1 MSLLHHRTL
10 LPQPI
15 VVSATRAGDEVPD
28 ALRLPRL
35 LRAALELWLCIGL
48 VACLLFPDLRGSDV
62 NFGWWPFW
70 LVLWPGLSRALL
82 AWRDRQAEG

>member
-48 VACLLFPDLRGSDV
+48 VTCLLFPDLRGSDATL
-62 NFGWWPFW
+62 GWWPFW
-70 LVLWPGLSRALL
+70 LVLWPALSRALL
-82 AWRDRQAEG
+82 AWREHRTEG